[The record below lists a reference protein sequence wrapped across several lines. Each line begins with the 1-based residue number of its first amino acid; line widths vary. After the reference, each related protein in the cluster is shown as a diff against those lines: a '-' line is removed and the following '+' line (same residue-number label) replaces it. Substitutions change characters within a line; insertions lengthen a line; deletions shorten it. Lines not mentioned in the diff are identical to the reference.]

1 MVTIQAERAAER
13 ERRLQT
19 LSVTASSLWPKAFE
33 GLVLAV
39 KDSEDEAVTI
49 HSRNR
54 KRKQDDTDDTKE
66 SNFSTGS
73 TAQPNF
79 VSALPALPTSNSA
92 ESSAPSPKASKAAP
106 KVPKAWPLRRLP
118 EHPVTVRAGGGT
130 GSGRT
135 ERAVSDAELSS
146 LAPAHVIRKALP
158 SQLAEELLKQLLQES
173 KSAWQSSSWVIHGKT
188 QTTPRTSAMYNLTDS
203 DTPLQRPGEEESRAT
218 CVPSALLK
226 EAAEHIH
233 AAVKKHRPEST
244 WSPNLAFGNRY
255 DDGRACVGWHS
266 DFLNSLGPRPI
277 IVGLALGACRR
288 FCLRRVVD
296 SMVVTI
302 PMPHNT
308 VVIMWDDCQEEWDH
322 SVPRQADSTIPKHSL
337 AGLVRIS
344 LTFRMA
350 RLSAPGFTNGDLH
363 CKPCVLKSKRGHYYL
378 ACSPVGTSSQC
389 GFWEHCAWA
398 QAEAERL
405 RRAGGNANTSMD
417 WSAA

>member
-1 MVTIQAERAAER
+1 MHLATYTNTHIHVVKHTHTCAAHLYLYMHNYRFLPPSLSEWMVPMTKRFA
-13 ERRLQT
+13 
-19 LSVTASSLWPKAFE
+19 LWHE
-33 GLVLAV
+33 Q
-39 KDSEDEAVTI
+39 DSEDEAVTI

-54 KRKQDDTDDTKE
+54 KRKQDDTDDTKETFGDMIVKTWPSQWPQWLPVIHLQTSICFLDPQTWWTCLKVTLQSQSDYSFREVVDFIRAHWHDMTWQVFGQE

-296 SMVVTI
+296 SMVESSDFRDLVTWLGTWG
-302 PMPHNT
+302 HLT
-308 VVIMWDDCQEEWDH
+308 RASWD
-322 SVPRQADSTIPKHSL
+322 L
-337 AGLVRIS
+337 
-344 LTFRMA
+344 
-350 RLSAPGFTNGDLH
+350 
-363 CKPCVLKSKRGHYYL
+363 
-378 ACSPVGTSSQC
+378 
-389 GFWEHCAWA
+389 
-398 QAEAERL
+398 
-405 RRAGGNANTSMD
+405 
-417 WSAA
+417 